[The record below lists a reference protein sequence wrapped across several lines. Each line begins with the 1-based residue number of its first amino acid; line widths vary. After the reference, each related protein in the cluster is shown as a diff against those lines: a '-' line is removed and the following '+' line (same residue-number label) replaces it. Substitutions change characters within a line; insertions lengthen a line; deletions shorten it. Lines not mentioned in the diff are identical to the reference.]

1 VPTVRQT
8 PSDAIIIG
16 AGRFSQSGPWQSGLI
31 SSIGTL
37 RAGTSQSMDQPQGAI
52 GLAAAREFL
61 FNAFP
66 ATASSRCVRP
76 G

>member
-1 VPTVRQT
+1 MVPSFCTGQ
-8 PSDAIIIG
+8 
-16 AGRFSQSGPWQSGLI
+16 GRKSEMESP
-31 SSIGTL
+31 IGTL

-66 ATASSRCVRP
+66 ATASFRVCGAALRLRCPQNDGRF
-76 G
+76 